1 MLTIKPR
8 LCTRLPC
15 VLLAV
20 VLLVVFIL
28 VFVSG
33 PTEIDH
39 YLPTHALANIKMHRA
54 ETFDVLRR
62 KLHRAH
68 PQRVFRQP
76 VKHVYPRRK
85 NMEECRPLFGRVG
98 VFVAVNSDHDK
109 RLYKIAQASLKCY
122 LKSTNYSYFYVDV
135 DKDERTRG
143 LCNQSNIY
151 YKRHCVGSYY
161 LKDVDWML
169 FLDGDIGVVNPDHCI
184 EEWIDDRVDMIF
196 YERFFNWEIMAGS
209 YLMRNTE
216 QSRQFM
222 LEWADMESQQ
232 FDGFTGYDNG
242 IQILKAALPNAVAEI
257 KACDA
262 IYHRAKTLE
271 QYYDYVTCC
280 KLQLGAAR
288 VFPGSVRIYRRAH
301 GWARDG
307 QLTGNHWSTADFM
320 HEIPDAAECGEG
332 LSGWKW
338 LEEKKTTVQ
347 KNRERLAAFEKGVAK
362 GYPKEGRDIP
372 HLIEADVR
380 ECYPD
385 CDRFT

>member
-8 LCTRLPC
+8 MCTRLPC

-20 VLLVVFIL
+20 VLLVVFVL
-28 VFVSG
+28 VFVSE

-39 YLPTHALANIKMHRA
+39 YLPTHALSNIKMHRA

-62 KLHRAH
+62 KLQRAH

-143 LCNQSNIY
+143 LCNQSNI
-151 YKRHCVGSYY
+151 
-161 LKDVDWML
+161 
-169 FLDGDIGVVNPDHCI
+169 
-184 EEWIDDRVDMIF
+184 
-196 YERFFNWEIMAGS
+196 
-209 YLMRNTE
+209 
-216 QSRQFM
+216 
-222 LEWADMESQQ
+222 
-232 FDGFTGYDNG
+232 
-242 IQILKAALPNAVAEI
+242 QILKAALPNAVAEI

-307 QLTGNHWSTADFM
+307 QLTGNHWMHAWKASELNSTWFDANVFE
-320 HEIPDAAECGEG
+320 EIPDPAECGDG

-372 HLIEADVR
+372 HLIEPDVR